1 MLSNTLVVL
10 PSVQNILQLKIWRD
24 GGLLLEPSGLTVK
37 FPMPFCICGQNL
49 KSL

>member
-24 GGLLLEPSGLTVK
+24 GCLLKPSGLTVK